1 MNVVLLRLASGPAAR
16 TRTLSP
22 EMAVDILWATAVPDD
37 RLEHIRARYGPTP
50 EHIAVAMFLHEDATG
65 PPPMDTALGLCH
77 RAISTS
83 QTFLGWT
90 AEPLVDPL
98 ETTPYQHWKTP

>member
-1 MNVVLLRLASGPAAR
+1 MDVVLIRLAAGPAAR

-50 EHIAVAMFLHEDATG
+50 DQIAVALFLLEDAAG
-65 PPPMDTALGLCH
+65 KPAMDTALGLCH

-83 QTFLGWT
+83 QTFLGWA
-90 AEPLVDPL
+90 AEPLLAPC
-98 ETTPYQHWKTP
+98 ETTP